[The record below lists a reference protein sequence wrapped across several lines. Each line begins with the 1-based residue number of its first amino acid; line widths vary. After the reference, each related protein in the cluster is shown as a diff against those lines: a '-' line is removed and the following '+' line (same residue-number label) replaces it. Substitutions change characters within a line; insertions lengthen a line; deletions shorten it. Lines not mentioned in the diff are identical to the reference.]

1 MASDLQALAKDGK
14 LLYTFDWAAEVPAA
28 VTINSPV
35 VYVIPSPLSQFA
47 SSEDLGNKKST
58 IGLQGALHGETYQ
71 VQAKA
76 TLSNTE
82 VVVKNLTVRGING

>member
-1 MASDLQALAKDGK
+1 MSADLQALAVAGQ

-28 VTINSPV
+28 VTIISV
-35 VYVIPSPLSQFA
+35 AYVLPSPLTQFA
-47 SSEDLGNKKST
+47 SSEDFGNKKST

-71 VQAKA
+71 VRATA

-82 VVVKNLTVRGING
+82 QVVKNLSVRGFNG